1 MRRAWMTAGLL
12 HPQTPTDSR
21 RLMILR
27 ALLYD
32 EAGFARSLLLL
43 AHFSGRNIQRENG
56 EDWGVLIIERGGCH
70 RQGSRES
77 RS

>member
-32 EAGFARSLLLL
+32 EAGFAGSLLLF
-43 AHFSGRNIQRENG
+43 AHFPDRKIQRGNC
-56 EDWGVLIIERGGCH
+56 EDWGVLVIERGGCH
-70 RQGSRES
+70 RQGSREN